1 VVIARPWL
9 LLIVSTIL
17 LLTVGPARADEQG
30 ALEFLGAHLSPRA
43 SDVARRKPTDWDQ
56 VNEAKLALTALVA
69 LYQRLLSS
77 QDGARCPFH
86 LSCSQ
91 YMKLAVERYGPVR
104 GIVLAADRLQRC
116 HGMGESYY
124 GRDPSTGKLDDPLP

>member
-1 VVIARPWL
+1 MVITRLCL
-9 LLIVSTIL
+9 LLLVSTIL
-17 LLTVGPARADEQG
+17 FLTAGPARADEHG
-30 ALEFLGAHLSPRA
+30 ALEFLSEHLPNRA
-43 SDVARRKPTDWDQ
+43 SDAARRKPTDWDQ

-77 QDGARCPFH
+77 QDGARCPFQ

-91 YMKLAVERYGPVR
+91 YAKLAVERYGPVS

-124 GRDPSTGKLDDPLP
+124 RHDPSTGKLDDPLP